1 MAVPSSPSVGSRAQY
16 FSYAVPGPAFPAN
29 PAGGP
34 TASGPNPNFGFSPV
48 PSSIPPDCGPAG
60 VALPAIVLSLGGTSP
75 DFAGMVLA
83 VHAPNGQIV
92 LRSAGFTSGQP
103 LLNQATWTSNGS
115 NAAQARWVLMD
126 ATA

>member
-1 MAVPSSPSVGSRAQY
+1 VGSRAQY
-16 FSYAVPGPAFPAN
+16 FPYAVPASAFPAN

-34 TASGPNPNFGFSPV
+34 AASGPNPNFGFSQV
-48 PSSIPPDCGPAG
+48 GSGIPADCGPAG
-60 VALPAIVLSLGGTSP
+60 VALPAIVLSLGGASP
-75 DFAGMVLA
+75 DYSGMVLL
-83 VHAPNGQIV
+83 VHGSNGQIF